1 MLVRLRKGLAPDQT
15 ETVLSL
21 CRELGYATRFLDAG
35 RMMLEL
41 EGAGRPSHRSLL
53 EDHAGVAEVLA
64 TGDARELHQRRPQ
77 SPSTQVSAGEAR
89 FGAGRVSL
97 IAGPCAVEDEQALL
111 HIARGARARG
121 ATLLRGGAYKPRTSP
136 YSFQGLGRP
145 ALEMLAH
152 VRAQV
157 GIGVVTEVLDTR
169 DVEAVAEVAD
179 MIQIGA
185 RSMASS
191 PLLLEVGRTMKPVLL
206 KRGFGATVR
215 EFLMAA
221 EFVLSTGNEQIVLCE
236 RGVRSFDDC
245 TRNLLDVGAVAF
257 LGRETHLPVIVDP
270 SHSAGRSDLVRAVAR
285 AGMAAGADGLIIEVH
300 PRPEETHSD
309 GRQAISLNELGRIR
323 RDVEALVGLNEASLV
338 IPTDPSTTLEPAL
351 RAGDSP

>member
-1 MLVRLRKGLAPDQT
+1 MLVRLRKGLAPDQI
-15 ETVLSL
+15 ETVLAL
-21 CRELGYATRFLDAG
+21 CRELGYAPRFLGAE
-35 RMMLEL
+35 RQMLEL

-53 EDHAGVAEVLA
+53 EDLAGVVEVLA
-64 TGDARELHQRRPQ
+64 TGDARELHQADPRT
-77 SPSTQVSAGEAR
+77 SATQVRAAEAR
-89 FGAGRVSL
+89 FGAGAISL

-111 HIARGARARG
+111 HIARGVRARG

-145 ALEMLAH
+145 ALEMLAR
-152 VRAQV
+152 VRAEV

-215 EFLMAA
+215 ELLMAA
-221 EFVLSTGNEQIVLCE
+221 EFLLSTGNDQVVLCE

-257 LGRETHLPVIVDP
+257 LARETHLPVIVDP
-270 SHSAGRSDLVRAVAR
+270 SHSAGRSDLVRALAR
-285 AGMAAGADGLIIEVH
+285 SGMAAGADGLIIEVH
-300 PRPEETHSD
+300 PRPEQTHSD
-309 GRQAISLNELGRIR
+309 GQQAISLCELGRIR
-323 RDVEALVGLNEASLV
+323 RDIEALAALGEARLV
-338 IPTDPSTTLEPAL
+338 IPADHATPTEPAL
-351 RAGDSP
+351 PAGDAP